1 MENKEHIYKNLLLKT
16 IKTCY
21 VKYKKKHGKNVL
33 CRSNKYLMKII
44 FLKLIIFKKLQNLKF
59 SKMVL

>member
-21 VKYKKKHGKNVL
+21 VKYQKNTE
-33 CRSNKYLMKII
+33 
-44 FLKLIIFKKLQNLKF
+44 
-59 SKMVL
+59 KMYSVEVINI